1 MDGDRLKNRFQELVD
16 WRNDLAKVIEKYNEW
31 LTATGLGSPETEL
44 RIYESVEA
52 IKSDKLTVAFV
63 AEFSRGKTELINAIF
78 FADYKRR
85 LLPSTV
91 GRTTM
96 CPTELFFDNETN
108 QAYIRLLPIETR
120 REDTS
125 IIDFKREL
133 DHWTTFPLDTESP
146 DQMAE
151 ALQEVIKSKKV
162 SVDEARALGLYDE
175 DLHEDNG
182 KAPTEIEVP
191 VWRHALI
198 SFPHPLLKE
207 GLVVLDT
214 PGLNALGTEPELT
227 LSMLPS
233 AQAVVFVL
241 APDTGVTKSDLE
253 IWQDYIKCNI
263 DTDQHH
269 GVIAALNKIDTLWD
283 EMKQP
288 QEVDAAIDE
297 QCQKTADML
306 GIKRT
311 SVIPISAQKA
321 LVAKTKHDDDL
332 LEKSRILNLEGFLA
346 DEVIPQKQNIV
357 GLQIA
362 SEIGA
367 MIKANQDALTAK
379 HNKLKTQHDT
389 LVGAT
394 GRNADVI
401 KHLTQKTR
409 EQQVAYNNNMK
420 HLQSSRRLLAT
431 HSATVMNELSLEA
444 FDYLVTKTRKDM
456 TESWTTSGLKKG
468 MKTFFDGINET
479 FQVVVRQMDETLEMV
494 EELYTKFHEEH
505 GLPEME
511 FPKFSMHEYYSELKA
526 LSERADDFRNS
537 TFTTMTEQSFVV
549 KKFFI
554 SIVSHTREIFFK
566 AHHDAEVWLKEIM
579 NPLISQINIHKQLLE
594 QHLDTLCKINETK
607 ETLGKNVDLLTKQI
621 GLVNLQLKKL
631 QQIDAKLQSMLKDL
645 DTPDTEATSTAES
658 MIEET
663 EPVETREASTAG

>member
-1 MDGDRLKNRFQELVD
+1 MDGDRLKNKFQELVE
-16 WRNDLAKVIEKYNEW
+16 WRNSLATVIEKYNEW
-31 LTATGLGSPETEL
+31 LSATGLGSPEAEL
-44 RIYESVEA
+44 RIYEAIET
-52 IKSDKLTVAFV
+52 IKSDRLTVAFV

-85 LLPSTV
+85 LLPSSV

-96 CPTELFFDNETN
+96 CPTELFYDTESK
-108 QAYIRLLPIETR
+108 QSYIRLLPIESR

-125 IIDFKREL
+125 IIDFKRDL
-133 DHWTTFPLDTESP
+133 DRWTTVSLDVNSP
-146 DQMAE
+146 EQMAQ
-151 ALQEVIKSKKV
+151 ALQEVVKAKKV
-162 SVDEARALGLYDE
+162 SIEEAKSLGLYDE
-175 DLHEDNG
+175 DSLENLENVS
-182 KAPTEIEVP
+182 EIEIP

-227 LSMLPS
+227 LSMLPA

-241 APDTGVTKSDLE
+241 SPDTGVTKSDLE
-253 IWQDYIKCNI
+253 IWQTYIKSNI
-263 DTDQHH
+263 DTDKHH

-283 EMKQP
+283 EMKEQH
-288 QEVDAAIDE
+288 EIDASIDA

-306 GIKRT
+306 NISRS

-321 LVAKTKHDDDL
+321 LVAKTKQDAAL
-332 LEKSRILNLEGFLA
+332 LEKSRILTLENFLA

-357 GLQIA
+357 GMQVA
-362 SEIGA
+362 SEIGG
-367 MIKANQDALTAK
+367 MIRISRDTLNAK
-379 HNKLKTQHDT
+379 LAKLKAQHTT
-389 LVGAT
+389 LTSAS

-420 HLQSSRRLLAT
+420 HLQSSRRMLSQ

-444 FDYLVTKTRKDM
+444 FDYLVSKTRKDM
-456 TESWTTSGLKKG
+456 TESWTTGGLKKG
-468 MKTFFDGINET
+468 MKIFFDGINET

-494 EELYTKFHEEH
+494 ESLYQRFHEEH

-511 FPKFSMHEYYSELKA
+511 FPKFSMHQYYAELKM
-526 LSERADDFRNS
+526 LSNRGDEFRNS

-554 SIVSHTREIFFK
+554 SIVSHTREVFFK
-566 AHHDAEVWLKEIM
+566 AHHDADLWLKEIM

-594 QHLDTLCKINETK
+594 QHLDTLTKINETK
-607 ETLGKNVDLLTKQI
+607 ETLTKNIELLDKQL
-621 GLVNLQLKKL
+621 GLVGLQIKKL
-631 QQIDAKLQSMLKDL
+631 DQIEAKLQSILRNYEGNVAED
-645 DTPDTEATSTAES
+645 DPSNPIAENGASENESTA
-658 MIEET
+658 
-663 EPVETREASTAG
+663 VG